1 MIEGTCLALAF
12 LLLIPNAKAGAF
24 DHSEWQQVLSAHVN
38 ELGEVDYA
46 AIKRSPAP
54 LESYLVRLA
63 KASPQSHPDRFPS
76 PDHELAYWL
85 NAYNAFTV
93 KGVVDGYPAKSIR
106 DLGFRFGFFRKKAFV
121 AGGVTM
127 SLDHIE
133 HEIIRKQFGDP
144 RIHFAIVCASISC
157 PRLDR
162 QAFRGE
168 TLDQHLD
175 RLARRFMSERRN
187 VTITEGANEIRLS
200 KIFDWFQDDFARSS
214 ESRGKQAVL
223 SFIRE
228 YADDRLRSS
237 IDRLRNPKV
246 TYHDYDWSL
255 NAPGSRANAES
266 GLERELAAPGRTL

>member
-1 MIEGTCLALAF
+1 MVRRNCLAI
-12 LLLIPNAKAGAF
+12 LLLLSAPTLHARVF
-24 DHSEWQQVLSAHVN
+24 YHSEWQQILSAHVN

-46 AIKRSPAP
+46 AIKRKPAS
-54 LESYLVRLA
+54 LEGYLVQLA
-63 KASPQSHPDRFPS
+63 AASPQSHPDRFPS
-76 PDHELAYWL
+76 RDHELAYWL

-93 KGVVDGYPAKSIR
+93 KGVVDSYPTKSIR

-121 AGGVTM
+121 AGGDSM

-162 QAFRGE
+162 DAFHAE

-175 RLARRFMSERRN
+175 QLARRFMSERRN
-187 VTITEGANEIRLS
+187 VTITAGSSEIRLS
-200 KIFDWFQDDFARSS
+200 RIFDWFEDDFTRSS
-214 ESRGKQAVL
+214 GSRGTPAVL
-223 SFIRE
+223 SFIQK
-228 YADDRLRSS
+228 YADAQLRST
-237 IDRLRNPKV
+237 IDRLRNPKL

-255 NAPGSRANAES
+255 NAPGSRAKAKS
-266 GLERELAAPGRTL
+266 ALERELASSAGMP